1 MRIQDVK
8 RWPLYTPEGAA
19 QVQSLVNAGRS
30 FDYSGQ
36 DPVLEIER
44 RFSRIHDDAPAVT
57 FNSGTSAIFAALAAL
72 GIGPGDEVIAP
83 VFTFVASATPAFWT
97 GATPVFADSER
108 DDPSVSLDL
117 IKKRTTDRTKAV
129 IVTHVFGNP
138 VDLHGISAFC
148 RERRLA
154 LVEDCSHAH
163 ASQVDGKHVGTFGDA
178 AIYSLGAAKLVSG
191 GHGGI
196 LVTKDP
202 AVHDRAMLVGHFKP
216 RTRTDL
222 LTEDLRAYAEV
233 GLGGN
238 LRMSPLSAALAL
250 DHLVRIDELSQAR
263 CANVRALDAAVADR
277 LVPVH
282 DVELVNNRTH
292 YDVVYLLPDGVPA
305 EARGQ
310 LVDSL
315 LAAGVPVGPPSTRP
329 LGRVL
334 RKAARHASNPNLL
347 VDRLLSAANAV
358 LPDSDTHANALHD
371 RMISFPADRM
381 HSTDTTPVSEMAS
394 TARKV
399 IGEVLGGSR

>member
-1 MRIQDVK
+1 MRIQNVK
-8 RWPLYTPEGAA
+8 KWPLYTLEGAA
-19 QVQSLVNAGRS
+19 HVQALVDAGRS

-44 RFSRIHDDAPAVT
+44 RFSRIHDNASAVS
-57 FNSGTSAIFAALAAL
+57 FNSGTSAIFVALAAL
-72 GIGPGDEVIAP
+72 GVGPGDEVIVP
-83 VFTFVASATPAFWT
+83 IFTFLASATPAFWT

-108 DDPSVSLDL
+108 DDPSVSLAS
-117 IKKRTTDRTKAV
+117 IKERTTHRTRAV

-148 RERRLA
+148 QERGIA

-163 ASQVDGKHVGTFGDA
+163 ASQLDGKHVGTFGDA

-196 LVTKDP
+196 LLTKDP
-202 AVHDRAMLVGHFKP
+202 AVHDRAMLIGHFKP

-222 LTEDLRAYAEV
+222 LTEDLKAYAEV

-250 DHLVRIDELSQAR
+250 DHLVRIDELCKAR
-263 CANVRALDAAVADR
+263 CANVRALDAAIADL

-310 LVDSL
+310 LLHSL
-315 LAAGVPVGPPSTRP
+315 VAADVPVGPPSTRP

-334 RKAARHASNPNLL
+334 RKAVRHASDPNFL
-347 VDRLLSAANAV
+347 VDRLLSAATA
-358 LPDSDTHANALHD
+358 LAPDSDTHANALHD

-394 TARKV
+394 TARTV
-399 IGEVLGGSR
+399 IGEVLGGSK